1 MVCAGSVLFGVF
13 LYGGVCGG
21 GAYVAGSLGRGNRC
35 RMGNL
40 GHIVSF
46 FLYIETYIS
55 KLFQIWLIP
64 LLARRDAA
72 GLVSWFMPIGSQ
84 VLHRAVENIDNIK
97 KISIMEFY
105 KWIRAGVV
113 CLLGGLVFVS
123 CDDDDSD
130 DGAQRVPD
138 VVRAAFAERYGDVGY
153 VEWDVERGGSYYVA
167 EFYASGREH
176 SAWYTAGGTWAM
188 TEVDYGINL
197 TALPEAVQAGYAAT
211 SYGVDGWIVDDIDE
225 IQRPGYDTVYRIEVE
240 KAGQPDCDLYFDLN
254 GTLYDTTSGGGGGI
268 AGGDQ
273 PQGSLPQSVDSL
285 LDAKYPGAVVVDFDS
300 EPNGFE
306 LDIRHDGKSKEVHF
320 GSDYRWAYTSTDCL
334 ADIPA
339 FVRDAV
345 QASAAGAGKRIDDCD
360 YVEMASGEVF
370 YLVDLDNS
378 DRDLMVYPDGTV
390 TEVADR

>member
-1 MVCAGSVLFGVF
+1 MPFWSLKRRVLRDETGRFKRRNGTFCKAVCGRPCLLLRCGCFVVCAGSVLFGVF

-300 EPNGFE
+300 EPLF
-306 LDIRHDGKSKEVHF
+306 GK
-320 GSDYRWAYTSTDCL
+320 T
-334 ADIPA
+334 
-339 FVRDAV
+339 
-345 QASAAGAGKRIDDCD
+345 
-360 YVEMASGEVF
+360 
-370 YLVDLDNS
+370 
-378 DRDLMVYPDGTV
+378 
-390 TEVADR
+390 